1 MLPPLADQDQRL
13 IGSKVNTRNWPST
26 AYMAVMPWI
35 QEAWGKGSLRP
46 ARPLPSP
53 AQLLTLSPLAAIPYR
68 GRNHEQGA
76 GNRRGHLLDYHV
88 IKRLNERGIR
98 PRSLVL
104 PPPDSDTTH
113 IKRLSVD
120 LMGEMHRAQ
129 RPGGFAAGVDTVL
142 HMAYKVKRRARRHA
156 RGQRGGTRTLLDA
169 AEAARVARV
178 VVTSSATA
186 IGFNRD
192 PAPLDEDADWAVH
205 GIALPYAESRREAEQ
220 LALSRS
226 RPGFEVVVAAPA
238 LTIGPEDFGPAP
250 GGSLIKRVIAGRF
263 VPTVNLGVGCVNVR
277 DFADG
282 VLLAAERGR
291 PGQRY
296 VLCAHN
302 PTLKDLVAEIAAV
315 AGTRARTWHL
325 PRWLPRVLVAAL
337 VFWSRIRDKS
347 RRYRPPLRSS

>member
-1 MLPPLADQDQRL
+1 MN
-13 IGSKVNTRNWPST
+13 KVLVT
-26 AYMAVMPWI
+26 
-35 QEAWGKGSLRP
+35 GG
-46 ARPLPSP
+46 
-53 AQLLTLSPLAAIPYR
+53 
-68 GRNHEQGA
+68 
-76 GNRRGHLLDYHV
+76 GHLLDYHV

-120 LMGEMHRAQ
+120 LMGEITA
-129 RPGGFAAGVDTVL
+129 PSDLAAAVQGVDTVV
-142 HMAYKVKRRARRHA
+142 HMAYEVKP
-156 RGQRGGTRTLLDA
+156 GGTLEDMHEVNVVGTRKLLDA
-169 AEAARVARV
+169 AEAAGVTRV
-178 VVTSSATA
+178 VASSSALT
-186 IGFNRD
+186 IGVNSD
-192 PAPLDEDADWAVH
+192 PAPLDEDAEWAVH
-205 GIALPYAESRREAEQ
+205 GIDLPYAESRREAEQ

-226 RPGFEVVVAAPA
+226 RPGFEVVVVAPA

-250 GGSLIKRVIAGRF
+250 GGSLIKRVVAGQF
-263 VPTVNLGVGCVNVR
+263 VPTFDVGVGCVDVR

-325 PRWLPRVLVAAL
+325 PRWLPRLLVAAL
-337 VFWSRIRDKS
+337 VFWSRIRGKEPPVPPAIAKLIGRYGWYDA
-347 RRYRPPLRSS
+347 RRMREDLGWQPRPLHETLADTVRWFREHP

>member
-1 MLPPLADQDQRL
+1 MN
-13 IGSKVNTRNWPST
+13 KVLVTGGGD
-26 AYMAVMPWI
+26 I
-35 QEAWGKGSLRP
+35 
-46 ARPLPSP
+46 
-53 AQLLTLSPLAAIPYR
+53 
-68 GRNHEQGA
+68 
-76 GNRRGHLLDYHV
+76 LDYHV

-104 PPPDSDTTH
+104 PGSDTTY

-120 LMGEMHRAQ
+120 PMGEITAS
-129 RPGGFAAGVDTVL
+129 GDLAAAVQGMDTVV
-142 HMAYKVKRRARRHA
+142 HMAYEVKP
-156 RGQRGGTRTLLDA
+156 GGTLEDMHEVNVVGTRKLLDA
-169 AEAARVARV
+169 AQAAGVTRV
-178 VVTSSATA
+178 VATSSALTV
-186 IGFNRD
+186 GVHRD
-192 PAPLDEDADWAVH
+192 PAPLDEDAEWAVH
-205 GIALPYAESRREAEQ
+205 KIDLPYAESRREAEQ

-226 RPGFEVVVAAPA
+226 RPGFEVVVVAPA

-250 GGSLIKRVIAGRF
+250 GGSLIKRVVAGRF
-263 VPTVNLGVGCVNVR
+263 VPTVDVGVGCVDVR

-302 PTLKDLVAEIAAV
+302 PTLKDLVAEVAAI

-337 VFWSRIRDKS
+337 VFWSRIRRKTPPVPPAIAKLIGRYGWYDA
-347 RRYRPPLRSS
+347 RRMRDDLGWRPRPLHETLADTVRWFRE

>member
-1 MLPPLADQDQRL
+1 MN
-13 IGSKVNTRNWPST
+13 KVLVT
-26 AYMAVMPWI
+26 
-35 QEAWGKGSLRP
+35 GG
-46 ARPLPSP
+46 
-53 AQLLTLSPLAAIPYR
+53 
-68 GRNHEQGA
+68 
-76 GNRRGHLLDYHV
+76 GHLLDYHV

-120 LMGEMHRAQ
+120 LMGEITA
-129 RPGGFAAGVDTVL
+129 PSDLAAALQGVDTVL
-142 HMAYKVKRRARRHA
+142 HMAFKVKPGGTLDAMREANV
-156 RGQRGGTRTLLDA
+156 GGTRTLLDA
-169 AEAARVARV
+169 AEAAGVARV

-226 RPGFEVVVAAPA
+226 RPGFEVVVVAPA

-250 GGSLIKRVIAGRF
+250 GGSLIKRVVAGRF
-263 VPTVNLGVGCVNVR
+263 VPTVDMGVGCVDVR

-337 VFWSRIRDKS
+337 VFWSRIRGKEPPVPPTIAKLIGRYGWYDA
-347 RRYRPPLRSS
+347 RRMREDLGWRPRPLHETLADTVRWFREHP